1 MSSPPRQRVSPE
13 QIRARF
19 NAEGYLQRVQRGELR
34 QVVRLEKPLSL
45 TTCQAKGYPLGTRK
59 QLIEYYDG
67 ESKVALVHLVVL
79 PDGTIGA
86 SGLPDPK
93 VLMVEGVLWFV

>member
-1 MSSPPRQRVSPE
+1 MASPPRLRVTAH

-19 NAEGYLQRVQRGELR
+19 NAEGYLQRVQQGALR
-34 QVVRLEKPLSL
+34 QVVRLEKPLSEA
-45 TTCQAKGYPLGTRK
+45 TCIAKGYPVGTRK
-59 QLIEYYDG
+59 QLLEYYDG
-67 ESKVALVHLVVL
+67 QERVALVHLVVL

-93 VLMVEGVLWFV
+93 VLLVDGVLWFV